1 MARLAVCLILCL
13 LLAPL
18 SLCSPTSGNDASHIH
33 LTPRAQTPL
42 DFSSSPTSQW
52 IWADTTNTVDPVGFR
67 YQWLSSGK
75 FLADAEIITT
85 AFDTTEF
92 YVNGALMTADNV
104 RPRYASRVCASFALN
119 PVSTVFAI
127 LARFNNATS
136 ATVPAAIAKILL
148 TFTDGSK
155 QTIVTDSSWLAM
167 PNPPATFAQT
177 TFIPS
182 DWPAAKT
189 LGVIPNPPWD
199 EVNIPNVTESR
210 ISTFDRNRWIWTDA
224 IPASGEIPAGQ
235 RAFRRTFAPGLSQI
249 PDTARI
255 IIVADHSY
263 QLWVNGIFIGS
274 KQGFRTADTWD
285 IIFETQPVPVIVFA
299 VLVDNNAG
307 AAGLMMGSEI
317 NFKHVGPTNCVAGS
331 FVNTEADTD
340 NPTWKSTKSG
350 TIPANWQQI
359 GFDDSN
365 WEPVVTEGE
374 YPNAQPWGDD
384 ITIAAPTTTATS
396 I

>member
-1 MARLAVCLILCL
+1 MARLVVYSILCF

-18 SLCSPTSGNDASHIH
+18 SLCSPTSGNHASHIH

-42 DFSSSPTSQW
+42 DFSSSPASQW

-67 YQWLSSGK
+67 YQWLFSGK

-104 RPRYASRVCASFALN
+104 RPRYASRACASFAIN
-119 PVSTVFAI
+119 PVSNVFAI
-127 LARFNNATS
+127 LAGFNNATS
-136 ATVPAAIAKILL
+136 AKTPAAIAKILL
-148 TFTDGSK
+148 TFTDGSQ

-177 TFIPS
+177 TFVPS
-182 DWPAAKT
+182 GWTAAKT
-189 LGVIPNPPWD
+189 LGVVPNPPWD
-199 EVNIPNVTESR
+199 EVNSPNDTDSR
-210 ISTFDRNRWIWTDA
+210 ISTFDRGGWIWTDA
-224 IPASGEIPAGQ
+224 IPASGDIPAGQ
-235 RAFRRTFAPGLSQI
+235 RAFRRTFAPALGQI

-263 QLWVNGIFIGS
+263 QLWVNGVFIGS

-285 IIFETQPVPVIVFA
+285 IVFTTQPVPEIVFA

-307 AAGLMMGSEI
+307 TAGLMMGSEI
-317 NFKHVGPTNCVAGS
+317 NFKPVGPTNCVAGS
-331 FVNTEADTD
+331 FVNTEADADT
-340 NPTWKSTKSG
+340 PTWKSTKDT

-365 WEPVVTEGE
+365 WAFVVKEGD
-374 YPNAQPWGDD
+374 YPEAQPWGAD
-384 ITIAAPTTTATS
+384 ITIAAPTTTAIS